1 LRREKTGF
9 LMDDPSAMHP
19 TSPSAQVLTMDLTL
33 NQNARTCPPNRRDKR
48 EKTFRGKKKLEALF
62 YI

>member
-1 LRREKTGF
+1 
-9 LMDDPSAMHP
+9 MDDPSAMHP